1 MPSLKPFVAN
11 FGRRSRQ
18 NDAALNNAE
27 RGCATGVITASDE
40 TALSDE
46 ANLFLG
52 TADVRHFHAKSRRQ
66 VDLVIPL
73 FHENLAN
80 LFCQGILAES
90 FTLPHSFAAVPDRH
104 VLIFQI
110 KAKNVLGLV

>member
-40 TALSDE
+40 AATALSDQ

-52 TADVRHFHAKSRRQ
+52 TADVRHFHAKRRGPRAAAHR
-66 VDLVIPL
+66 PL
-73 FHENLAN
+73 
-80 LFCQGILAES
+80 
-90 FTLPHSFAAVPDRH
+90 T
-104 VLIFQI
+104 
-110 KAKNVLGLV
+110 